1 MQEYLRRLLLIWKSS
16 LSGPRKVRGTNSF
29 CVPVLSCGFAIIP
42 WTKKEVEQFDVLTR
56 NTLTSTLSHHP
67 RSAVEHLYLPCSAAG
82 RGLINIEHLF
92 YRKLVSLCHHL
103 FTSAD
108 PLVGLCCELD
118 RLLPSRISVISQGQ
132 AYCSGLSLSMDLMSG
147 HPDKRAIRAE
157 QLSTLKSSLLSNPLH
172 GKYTTLLQSDSVDA
186 SGSSKWLQQHLHSES
201 ESTVLAIQDQVIA
214 IRVYEGK
221 IMNKSIP
228 SLLCRVYGQAEET
241 ILHLL
246 SSCPSLAASTYL
258 YCHNLVAGVLHW
270 HLSKMY
276 LFPLRATSWFTHK
289 PQPVVENSNA
299 KLLWDFSLVSASHHP
314 SNRPDIVLFDYQHK
328 KILFIEVSCPADPH
342 VLAKEDEKI
351 QKYCALAS
359 DFRIMY
365 QMPVKIIP
373 VVIGHSGVISSQ
385 CRHYLSDIPG
395 YRDSLLCHLL
405 KATILETIR
414 TLQTIHL

>member
-1 MQEYLRRLLLIWKSS
+1 MSI
-16 LSGPRKVRGTNSF
+16 
-29 CVPVLSCGFAIIP
+29 
-42 WTKKEVEQFDVLTR
+42 
-56 NTLTSTLSHHP
+56 
-67 RSAVEHLYLPCSAAG
+67 
-82 RGLINIEHLF
+82 
-92 YRKLVSLCHHL
+92 CHHL

-118 RLLPSRISVISQGQ
+118 RSLPLRISVISQGR
-132 AYCSGLSLSMDLMSG
+132 AYCSGLSLSLDLTSG

-157 QLSTLKSSLLSNPLH
+157 QLSTMKSSLLSKPLH
-172 GKYTTLLQSDSVDA
+172 GKYATLLQSDSVDG

-201 ESTVLAIQDQVIA
+201 ESTVIAIQDQVIA
-214 IRVYEGK
+214 TRVYEAK

-228 SLLCRVYGQAEET
+228 SLLCRVCGQAEET

-246 SSCPSLAASTYL
+246 SSCPSLAVSAYL
-258 YCHNLVAGVLHW
+258 YRHNLVASVLHW

-276 LFPLRATSWFTHK
+276 SFPLRATSWFTHK

-299 KLLWDFSLVSASHHP
+299 KLLWDFSLMSASHHP
-314 SNRPDIVLFDYQHK
+314 SNRPDIVLFDYQNK

-342 VLAKEDEKI
+342 VLVKEDQKI

-365 QMPVKIIP
+365 QMPVTIIP

-385 CRHYLSDIPG
+385 CKCYLHDIPG
-395 YRDSLLCHLL
+395 YHDSLLCHLL
-405 KATILETIR
+405 KATIPGTIR

>member
-1 MQEYLRRLLLIWKSS
+1 MFPCNVQ
-16 LSGPRKVRGTNSF
+16 
-29 CVPVLSCGFAIIP
+29 
-42 WTKKEVEQFDVLTR
+42 
-56 NTLTSTLSHHP
+56 NT
-67 RSAVEHLYLPCSAAG
+67 
-82 RGLINIEHLF
+82 
-92 YRKLVSLCHHL
+92 
-103 FTSAD
+103 
-108 PLVGLCCELD
+108 
-118 RLLPSRISVISQGQ
+118 
-132 AYCSGLSLSMDLMSG
+132 
-147 HPDKRAIRAE
+147 
-157 QLSTLKSSLLSNPLH
+157 
-172 GKYTTLLQSDSVDA
+172 
-186 SGSSKWLQQHLHSES
+186 
-201 ESTVLAIQDQVIA
+201 TVV
-214 IRVYEGK
+214 V
-221 IMNKSIP
+221 
-228 SLLCRVYGQAEET
+228 
-241 ILHLL
+241 
-246 SSCPSLAASTYL
+246 ASTYL
-258 YCHNLVAGVLHW
+258 YYHNLVASVLHW

-314 SNRPDIVLFDYQHK
+314 SNRPDIVLFDYQNK

-385 CRHYLSDIPG
+385 CRRYLHDIPG

-405 KATILETIR
+405 KATILGTIR

>member
-1 MQEYLRRLLLIWKSS
+1 M
-16 LSGPRKVRGTNSF
+16 
-29 CVPVLSCGFAIIP
+29 
-42 WTKKEVEQFDVLTR
+42 
-56 NTLTSTLSHHP
+56 
-67 RSAVEHLYLPCSAAG
+67 
-82 RGLINIEHLF
+82 
-92 YRKLVSLCHHL
+92 
-103 FTSAD
+103 
-108 PLVGLCCELD
+108 
-118 RLLPSRISVISQGQ
+118 
-132 AYCSGLSLSMDLMSG
+132 
-147 HPDKRAIRAE
+147 
-157 QLSTLKSSLLSNPLH
+157 KSSLLSKPLH
-172 GKYTTLLQSDSVDA
+172 GKYATLLQSDSVDG

-201 ESTVLAIQDQVIA
+201 ESTVIAIQDQVIA
-214 IRVYEGK
+214 TRVYEAK

-228 SLLCRVYGQAEET
+228 SLLCRVCGQAEET

-246 SSCPSLAASTYL
+246 SSCPSLAVFTYL
-258 YCHNLVAGVLHW
+258 YCHNLVASVLHW

-276 LFPLRATSWFTHK
+276 SFPLRATSWFTHK

-365 QMPVKIIP
+365 HMPVKIIP

-385 CRHYLSDIPG
+385 CRHYIYMIFLDIVI
-395 YRDSLLCHLL
+395 
-405 KATILETIR
+405 AFFVIF
-414 TLQTIHL
+414 